1 MKTRLILLIAVLF
14 SLQFTVTIQAQTGD
28 YVSMAVCNNDTL
40 KYVDINFVQ
49 NKKNYIGQPFSKFLE
64 DFELNVYYQDTFAGR
79 TKNSRNRSYIWGLQ
93 IVYIPEPYFYLRDN
107 RPFYTFYFEFE
118 APYTVTT
125 EIYESEG
132 GCAWPAKPNYYNH
145 FFKDC
150 IIKDMEARSY
160 EETYLKKNF
169 NWKEW
174 EKYY

>member
-1 MKTRLILLIAVLF
+1 MKTRLFLLIVLF

-28 YVSMAVCNNDTL
+28 YVSLAACNNDTL
-40 KYVDINFVQ
+40 KYVDVNFVQ

-64 DFELNVYYQDTFAGR
+64 DFELNVYLKFAYSGR
-79 TKNSRNRSYIWGLQ
+79 TKNSRNSCTIWGLQ

-118 APYTVTT
+118 APYTVAD
-125 EIYESEG
+125 EIFKGTIWGS
-132 GCAWPAKPNYYNH
+132 KPNYYNH

-169 NWKEW
+169 NWKEYKLD
-174 EKYY
+174 KYIK

>member
-28 YVSMAVCNNDTL
+28 YVSLAACNNDTL
-40 KYVDINFVQ
+40 KYVDVNFVQ

-64 DFELNVYYQDTFAGR
+64 DFELDVYLGR
-79 TKNSRNRSYIWGLQ
+79 RFVGRAKNSRNRSYIWGIQ
-93 IVYIPEPYFYLRDN
+93 ILYIPETYFYHRDN

-125 EIYESEG
+125 EIFDYDGHTVYS
-132 GCAWPAKPNYYNH
+132 AKPDYYNH

-160 EETYLKKNF
+160 EETFHKKNF